1 MEGIRAEAKA
11 VEDGLQRDLADARD
25 LLRTENEKI
34 DLLRNENEQH
44 RNRIREVTDL
54 LREVWGH
61 STLNTGGDQTQSDQS
76 KQSVA
81 SKHES
86 NSIMYGLLYGDHN
99 LPQSRRSHS
108 QPVPEHLM
116 GDHQEVSTLGQES
129 VRQHL
134 LHPNP
139 MSSFISESSV
149 GSVSQLSGAIRSHVP
164 PDNDQN
170 MAPHQ
175 NSDGNENGEEEL
187 FSVASIFWKM
197 KVKGSEGGA
206 GSVNSAPTSDIRS
219 GTVPYT
225 HEAHSNQMLS
235 SIESSDSFHMRRDH
249 SVSQD
254 TFSFEKALLEG
265 GNVCKRK
272 CASSRYNDGESA
284 HSDNEENHDQS
295 HALVEGDTPSPDR
308 IIDHLTSID
317 MSYITILPVLLQDLI
332 HSILHAYRHSDSTE
346 KPFMGESADTLGSK
360 RQPVVPLLLQK
371 GITRFILGIKAPLPS
386 AIDRDSE
393 DSDVLKEFDSLPLT
407 HDEMNSVQELI
418 AAVGI
423 FMESVPESIIQEAEA
438 RFKGDIAQTKA
449 ACETDI
455 GTTVDTVTA
464 HLELVHRGTGDN
476 CVNYCQSTATEVG
489 TKTDEVL
496 VSEQMTNGTD
506 CSDLIPMV
514 NMEVNTINITAEAV
528 EIGTD
533 TFDLK
538 TMSFVEV
545 GTQVDEVVVS
555 EQQTIGT
562 DCSDLFSRVNVEVN
576 TTDITVEVSEIGIDT
591 SDLDHVTVVEV
602 GTETDEI
609 AETEH
614 FTVGTDCSDLISTV
628 NTEMSTDDVIIE
640 CVEIGTDTF
649 DLEIVTVAEA
659 GTETDEV
666 DVPEHLT
673 IGTDCD
679 DLISVSNVSAK
690 NSLHNEVEVVENGT
704 DTSDLQTVSIVE
716 VGTQVEEVVVPEQQT
731 IGTDCSDLTAAFN
744 FEISSKEGM
753 VEVSE
758 IGIDTSDLDNVTV
771 VEVGTETDEIAETEH
786 FTVGTDCSDL
796 ISTVNTEMSTDDV
809 IIECVEI
816 GTDTFDLEIVTV
828 AEAGTETDEV
838 DVPEHLTIGTDCE
851 DLETIANMHSDQ
863 EKGCSTVVDINDRS
877 DHHEDV
883 VTYDDSKPMRVPSME
898 SDDYSDCISH
908 STADSGVY
916 PETVKCSFSADVNA
930 KERVLLN
937 DEKAALRNQI
947 DELRDEFSK
956 SSVIWQQTMA
966 AVVEDVKGRV
976 HDEHVHTIAEVELK
990 FNSALDSIKE
1000 KSTRIAEL
1008 EESLSSAMELTHH
1021 MAGELENAKE
1031 IIDTE
1036 KRLKDE
1042 SIYQLKSLSTQA
1054 QQKITKFEKQLEE
1067 KDQAME
1073 SLEQDIEN
1081 MRCQY
1086 DNIFSKLRMEVSL
1099 KEKDKASTRDQHN
1112 ADVEK
1117 LMNEIQTLKSNCNP
1131 DDSNSTL
1138 SHQIFELNK
1147 WKIKFYDN
1155 TEEEERASV
1164 FEMVV
1169 DIYNQKLQ
1177 LESGFSKL
1185 FEEKI
1190 KLESDLSERNESI
1203 KVMKADVADYVERM
1217 QEKWRESKH
1226 ALKLKYK
1233 HKVDKM
1239 QVQHDEEM
1247 KQLVD
1252 GVKAECADIYAEV
1265 KRAEDDYKLQTEKM
1279 KEQYEAKLQQK
1290 EMSDKL
1296 NHSDRTNTRVSFTS
1310 STRHSG
1316 NSSKRHSFT
1325 PEMLSPEE
1333 TQDLVRSILSRSAV
1347 TSISV
1352 LETSTQQ
1359 HFSSES
1365 KNHSPHLTSTHD
1377 EKPPLSPSRSH
1388 DSSSKKVRN
1397 SINLETRDMILH
1409 ALQGGSL
1416 SDLDISRDS
1425 ILGDELGE
1433 HNKSFDKLDARD
1445 TSIPIS
1451 GINKATPPRHP
1462 PPPSSPPKSAV
1473 LSPAITSESP
1483 DIHQRG
1489 ISTRIQNRKPH
1500 EGLATAMDR
1509 AVIPT
1514 MDNENTFQKA
1524 SSRIISNTLEN
1535 MLSNY

>member
-1 MEGIRAEAKA
+1 VEGIRAEAKA

-76 KQSVA
+76 KQSEA

-86 NSIMYGLLYGDHN
+86 NSIMYDLLYGDHN

-197 KVKGSEGGA
+197 KVKGSEGGT
-206 GSVNSAPTSDIRS
+206 GSINSAPTSDIRS

-317 MSYITILPVLLQDLI
+317 MSYITILSVLLQDLI

-496 VSEQMTNGTD
+496 VYEQMTNGTD

-528 EIGTD
+528 ETGTD

-591 SDLDHVTVVEV
+591 SDLD
-602 GTETDEI
+602 
-609 AETEH
+609 
-614 FTVGTDCSDLISTV
+614 
-628 NTEMSTDDVIIE
+628 
-640 CVEIGTDTF
+640 
-649 DLEIVTVAEA
+649 
-659 GTETDEV
+659 
-666 DVPEHLT
+666 
-673 IGTDCD
+673 
-679 DLISVSNVSAK
+679 
-690 NSLHNEVEVVENGT
+690 
-704 DTSDLQTVSIVE
+704 
-716 VGTQVEEVVVPEQQT
+716 
-731 IGTDCSDLTAAFN
+731 
-744 FEISSKEGM
+744 
-753 VEVSE
+753 
-758 IGIDTSDLDNVTV
+758 NVTV
-771 VEVGTETDEIAETEH
+771 VEVGTETDEIAETEQ

-908 STADSGVY
+908 SSADSGVY
-916 PETVKCSFSADVNA
+916 PEAVKCSFSADVNA
-930 KERVLLN
+930 KERVLLD

-947 DELRDEFSK
+947 DDLRDEFSK

-1138 SHQIFELNK
+1138 SHLIFELNK

-1169 DIYNQKLQ
+1169 DIYNQKIQ

-1359 HFSSES
+1359 HFASES

-1397 SINLETRDMILH
+1397 SFNLETRDMILH